1 MVIDSTNITGN
12 ITGNMTGNMT
22 EDASGDAMDLS
33 NISNNSVAV
42 DTNCFGQVTQTQA
55 YYIFLV
61 RNL

>member
-1 MVIDSTNITGN
+1 MTGN
-12 ITGNMTGNMT
+12 ITGNMM
-22 EDASGDAMDLS
+22 EDASGDAMNLS
-33 NISNNSVAV
+33 NISNNSVTV